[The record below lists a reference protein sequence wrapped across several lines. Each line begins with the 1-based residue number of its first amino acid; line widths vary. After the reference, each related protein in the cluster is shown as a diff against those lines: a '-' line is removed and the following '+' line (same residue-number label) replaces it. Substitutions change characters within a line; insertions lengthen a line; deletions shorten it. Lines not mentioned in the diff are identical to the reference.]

1 MSGGGD
7 RTAGERRAD
16 ARRNR
21 ARVLSVAEESF
32 AAGGLAV
39 PLGEI
44 ARRAGVG
51 PGTVYRHFASKEAL
65 FEAVVSDRIAR
76 LVDDTCALAVGEEP
90 GTAFFAAFDMIVRQV
105 AVNKALCDALTAGSG
120 RVMTVAPH
128 LGERFRAALAALL
141 DRAQRAG
148 AVRADVTVDDVQRLV
163 HGCVRME
170 SEGPTGRPTAI
181 VCDGLRP
188 TASDR
193 LTGLPPVT
201 EHPADARNETRPMAS
216 VGSRH
221 GATAPRC
228 AECGGPI
235 VTARTGRPARFCGA
249 ACRQKAHRR
258 RARNTDRPPR
268 TG

>member
-1 MSGGGD
+1 MAGDAD

-21 ARVLSVAEESF
+21 ARVLSAAEEVF
-32 AAGGLAV
+32 AADGLAV
-39 PLGEI
+39 PLSEI
-44 ARRAGVG
+44 SRRAGVG

-65 FEAVVSDRIAR
+65 FEAVVIDRIAR
-76 LVDDTCALAVGEEP
+76 LVDDTCALASDDDP
-90 GTAFFAAFDMIVRQV
+90 GAAFFAAFAMVVRQV
-105 AVNKALCDALTAGSG
+105 AVNKALCDALTAESG
-120 RVMTVAPH
+120 RAMTVGPE
-128 LGERFRAALAALL
+128 LRERFRAALAGLL
-141 DRAQRAG
+141 ERAQRTG

-170 SEGPTGRPTAI
+170 QAGPTGRPTAI

-188 TASDR
+188 VASER
-193 LTGLPPVT
+193 PAGLPAVT
-201 EHPADARNETRPMAS
+201 ELPAATRNETRSKAPD
-216 VGSRH
+216 GSRP

-228 AECGGPI
+228 AECGGTI
-235 VTARTGRPARFCGA
+235 AAARTGRPPRFCGA